1 MDGRRRLFTSSG
13 GSFPRASCSHC
24 SEDGSAK
31 LWHSTPIKKKD
42 GAPQLEAMQ
51 PCGPTRGTS
60 QWVQSVAGVP
70 ADPCCAHNVQEAE
83 LPVKDLSSSTIQKQ
97 RRELQLLMA
106 ELKDREGEL
115 NTMSASHHKQ
125 HQAWEQDRQSVL
137 MLEQR
142 CARLDEELQRCNEV
156 IRVLTKHVWIVES
169 KEKEVQKELGEAK
182 LLLCDLEKKQQQ
194 VNQRCQDYEAKNQS
208 LSSTVMALSTQVG
221 SLQVREEEL
230 SSMLKLKDKDVSE
243 ASSHILELSGRL
255 QDLERLLAES
265 RSQENKLLR
274 DSEEMKR
281 CYKDAKREVSQ
292 LRAELQQHV
301 TQSSTRREEIIRLKQ
316 ELQLLHTDLALTGE
330 GESWKDELLEL
341 SRSKQ
346 ERIMSELLCLQQVC
360 ENQRNDLQLL
370 RLNQESTQ
378 RALREKP
385 HQGLLGGKDDRLL
398 NCVDVQS
405 TKNLRPDLEYLPAAE
420 VQASGA
426 ANSKIEGLSASM
438 RDQVL
443 GKSRLLQEASESS
456 SLRHHGALQPAGHIV
471 NSRTSEPLYMY
482 ECQTAHHHPNTT
494 ILKTN
499 DTPPKA
505 CLHHNASQQDSNVD
519 SLI

>member
-1 MDGRRRLFTSSG
+1 
-13 GSFPRASCSHC
+13 
-24 SEDGSAK
+24 
-31 LWHSTPIKKKD
+31 
-42 GAPQLEAMQ
+42 
-51 PCGPTRGTS
+51 
-60 QWVQSVAGVP
+60 
-70 ADPCCAHNVQEAE
+70 
-83 LPVKDLSSSTIQKQ
+83 
-97 RRELQLLMA
+97 
-106 ELKDREGEL
+106 
-115 NTMSASHHKQ
+115 
-125 HQAWEQDRQSVL
+125 
-137 MLEQR
+137 
-142 CARLDEELQRCNEV
+142 
-156 IRVLTKHVWIVES
+156 
-169 KEKEVQKELGEAK
+169 
-182 LLLCDLEKKQQQ
+182 
-194 VNQRCQDYEAKNQS
+194 AKNQS

-243 ASSHILELSGRL
+243 ASSHIQELSGRL
-255 QDLERLLAES
+255 QDLERSLAES

-301 TQSSTRREEIIRLKQ
+301 TQSSTQREEIIRLKQ

-370 RLNQESTQ
+370 RLNQKSTQ

-385 HQGLLGGKDDRLL
+385 HQGLLGGKDDRVL

-405 TKNLRPDLEYLPAAE
+405 TKNLRPDLESLPAAE
-420 VQASGA
+420 VQASGSA
-426 ANSKIEGLSASM
+426 KSEIEGLSASM
-438 RDQVL
+438 TDVADQLSACSLQQVL

-471 NSRTSEPLYMY
+471 NCRTSEPLYMY
-482 ECQTAHHHPNTT
+482 GCQTAHHHPNTT

>member
-1 MDGRRRLFTSSG
+1 
-13 GSFPRASCSHC
+13 
-24 SEDGSAK
+24 
-31 LWHSTPIKKKD
+31 
-42 GAPQLEAMQ
+42 
-51 PCGPTRGTS
+51 
-60 QWVQSVAGVP
+60 
-70 ADPCCAHNVQEAE
+70 
-83 LPVKDLSSSTIQKQ
+83 
-97 RRELQLLMA
+97 
-106 ELKDREGEL
+106 
-115 NTMSASHHKQ
+115 
-125 HQAWEQDRQSVL
+125 
-137 MLEQR
+137 
-142 CARLDEELQRCNEV
+142 
-156 IRVLTKHVWIVES
+156 
-169 KEKEVQKELGEAK
+169 
-182 LLLCDLEKKQQQ
+182 
-194 VNQRCQDYEAKNQS
+194 AKNQS

-255 QDLERLLAES
+255 QDLERSLAES

-301 TQSSTRREEIIRLKQ
+301 TQSSTQREEIIRLKQ

-385 HQGLLGGKDDRLL
+385 HQGLLGGKDDRVL

-405 TKNLRPDLEYLPAAE
+405 TKNLRPDLESLPAAE

-426 ANSKIEGLSASM
+426 ANSEIEGLS
-438 RDQVL
+438 QVL

-456 SLRHHGALQPAGHIV
+456 SLRHHGALQPAGHIL
-471 NSRTSEPLYMY
+471 NCRTSEPLYMY